1 MAHFSNI
8 IKIDPDERSHHVRVE
23 VHLLVVVFI
32 LVDVDLALEDLAH
45 PARGLDQLE
54 LRVARRK
61 PGDTVGSGIQ
71 GRLSA
76 NLKECSLY

>member
-1 MAHFSNI
+1 MADFTTMIN
-8 IKIDPDERSHHVRVE
+8 IDPDERSHHVRVE

-61 PGDTVGSGIQ
+61 PGDTVGSEIQ
-71 GRLSA
+71 GHL
-76 NLKECSLY
+76 